1 MDVREGRGPSEFGGD
16 AAETWFRV
24 TGELAPDDASA
35 PPSLTVL
42 HGGPGA
48 AHEYLL
54 SLTDLGRG
62 GCL

>member
-1 MDVREGRGPSEFGGD
+1 MEVREGRGPFEFGGD

-24 TGELAPDDASA
+24 AGELARDDASA
-35 PPSLTVL
+35 PAPLIVL
-42 HGGPGA
+42 HRGPGA
-48 AHEYLL
+48 AHDYLL